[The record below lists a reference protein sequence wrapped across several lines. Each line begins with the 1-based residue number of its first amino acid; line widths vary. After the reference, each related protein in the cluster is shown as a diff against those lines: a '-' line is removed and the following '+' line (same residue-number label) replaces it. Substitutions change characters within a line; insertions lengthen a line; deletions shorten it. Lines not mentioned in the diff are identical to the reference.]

1 MGKLFERIC
10 EFENLYQAAK
20 MASRSKRYKSA
31 VLRFFGEGFE
41 ENLIRIEEELRGKT
55 YRLGT
60 FHNFTVYE
68 PKKRDISSLPFRD
81 RIVQIALCNIIE
93 PLFDTRFIYDTYACR
108 VGKGII
114 AAANRLS
121 YFLGKPDVHYYLKC
135 DIHKYF
141 HSINVD
147 RLEEVIKKR
156 YIPDDD
162 DVMWLIGTILC
173 HDYHGDGIKIGNR
186 FSQLAANAYLAEVD
200 FHEKVRH
207 QLPYYLRYM
216 DDIIILGNSKSYLKA
231 VLKDTEA
238 FVKGRLGLELNE
250 KTRIDNV
257 RNGIDFVGY
266 RIFPRNKIIK
276 KGSMNRTTAIF
287 KKWRKG
293 KMSNEKYL
301 ASIGSRCGHATGTAS
316 HQFYIK
322 ILLKS
327 LQAALAPCTGE
338 G

>member
-1 MGKLFERIC
+1 M
-10 EFENLYQAAK
+10 AA
-20 MASRSKRYKSA
+20 RNKRYKNA

-41 ENLIRIEEELRGKT
+41 ENLIQIEEELRSKT
-55 YRLGT
+55 YKLGP

-68 PKKRDISSLPFRD
+68 PKKRDIASLPFRD
-81 RIVQIALCNIIE
+81 RIVQIALCNIVE

-108 VGKGII
+108 IGKGSIV
-114 AAANRLS
+114 AANRVS
-121 YFLGKPDVHYYLKC
+121 YFLEKQDVHYYLKC
-135 DIHKYF
+135 DIHRYF

-147 RLEEVIKKR
+147 RLEEIIKTR

-162 DVMWLIGTILC
+162 DVMWLVNTILR
-173 HDYHGDGIKIGNR
+173 HDYHDDGIKIGNR

-207 QLPYYLRYM
+207 HLPYYLRYM

-231 VLKDTEA
+231 VLKDMEA
-238 FVKGRLGLELNE
+238 FIQGWLDLKLND
-250 KTRIDNV
+250 KTRIDSV

-316 HQFYIK
+316 HRFYIN

-327 LQAALAPCTGE
+327 LQAALMPRMGE

>member
-1 MGKLFERIC
+1 
-10 EFENLYQAAK
+10 
-20 MASRSKRYKSA
+20 
-31 VLRFFGEGFE
+31 VLRFFTEGFE
-41 ENLIRIEEELRGKT
+41 ENLIRIEEELRRKT
-55 YRLGT
+55 YKLGP

-68 PKKRDISSLPFRD
+68 PKKRNISSLPFRD
-81 RIVQIALCNIIE
+81 RIVQIALCNIVE
-93 PLFDTRFIYDTYACR
+93 PFFDVRFIYDTYACR
-108 VGKGII
+108 VGKGSI

-121 YFLGKPDVHYYLKC
+121 YFLEKPDAYYYLKC

-141 HSINVD
+141 HSIDVD
-147 RLEEVIKKR
+147 RLESIIKER

-162 DVMWLIGTILC
+162 DVMWLIDTILR
-173 HDYHGDGIKIGNR
+173 HEYTGIGIKIGNR

-231 VLKDTEA
+231 VLKDVEA
-238 FVKGRLGLELNE
+238 FIQGRLGLALNG
-250 KTRIDNV
+250 KTRIDSV
-257 RNGIDFVGY
+257 RSGIDFVGY
-266 RIFPRNKIIK
+266 KIFPQNKIIK

-293 KMSNEKYL
+293 KMSDDKYL

-316 HQFYIK
+316 YQFYIK

-327 LQAALAPCTGE
+327 LQVALAPHTGE

>member
-1 MGKLFERIC
+1 M
-10 EFENLYQAAK
+10 AA
-20 MASRSKRYKSA
+20 RNKRYKSA
-31 VLRFFGEGFE
+31 VLRFFGDGFE
-41 ENLIRIEEELRGKT
+41 ENLVQIEEELRNKT
-55 YRLGT
+55 YKLGP

-81 RIVQIALCNIIE
+81 RIIQIALCNIVE
-93 PLFDTRFIYDTYACR
+93 PIFDTRFIYDTYACR
-108 VGKGII
+108 VGKGSI
-114 AAANRLS
+114 AAANRVS
-121 YFLGKPDVHYYLKC
+121 YFLEKPDVHYYLKC

-141 HSINVD
+141 YSISVD
-147 RLEEVIKKR
+147 RLEDIIKER

-162 DVMWLIGTILC
+162 DAMWLIDTILR
-173 HDYHGDGIKIGNR
+173 HEYQGAGIKIGNR

-200 FHEKVRH
+200 FHEKVRG
-207 QLPYYLRYM
+207 QVPYYIRYM

-231 VLKDTEA
+231 IQKDVEA
-238 FVKGRLGLELNE
+238 FLEERLGLFLND
-250 KTRIDNV
+250 KTRIDSV

-276 KGSMNRTTAIF
+276 KGSMNRTMVIL

-293 KMSNEKYL
+293 KMSDDKYL
-301 ASIGSRCGHATGTAS
+301 ASIGSRCGHSVGTAS
-316 HQFYIK
+316 HQFYMN

-327 LQAALAPCTGE
+327 LRKALAPRIGE